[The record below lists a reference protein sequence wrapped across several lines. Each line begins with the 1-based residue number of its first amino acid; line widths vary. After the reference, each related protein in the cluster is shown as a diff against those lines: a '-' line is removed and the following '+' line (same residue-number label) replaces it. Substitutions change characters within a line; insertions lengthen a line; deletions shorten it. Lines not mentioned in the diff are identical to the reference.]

1 MDSNHKMRFYPMT
14 NYLLARNPIKS
25 RFGMYLAKL
34 LDKVELSG
42 DDVCTINQAKRL
54 IQFHC
59 SFITFNR
66 LMAAM
71 GDLFLYQGLAF
82 NECII
87 QFKKGKMKTEK
98 FSLFSPNVIMLIEM
112 SEPCQSRMEIK
123 INKEDYE

>member
-1 MDSNHKMRFYPMT
+1 M
-14 NYLLARNPIKS
+14 KS
-25 RFGMYLAKL
+25 RFGIYLTKL
-34 LDKVELSG
+34 LDMVELSG
-42 DDVCTINQAKRL
+42 DDVCNINSANRL
-54 IQFHC
+54 IQFRC

-87 QFKKGKMKTEK
+87 QFKKGKVKTK
-98 FSLFSPNVIMLIEM
+98 NFSLFSPNVIMLIEM
-112 SEPCQSRMEIK
+112 SEPCQSRMEIN

>member
-1 MDSNHKMRFYPMT
+1 
-14 NYLLARNPIKS
+14 
-25 RFGMYLAKL
+25 MYLAKL

-42 DDVCTINQAKRL
+42 DDVCGINQANRL
-54 IQFHC
+54 IQFRC

-82 NECII
+82 KECII
-87 QFKKGKMKTEK
+87 QFKKGRVRTEK
-98 FSLFSPNVIMLIEM
+98 FSLFSPNVIMLIEI
-112 SEPCQSRMEIK
+112 SEPCKSRMEIS

>member
-1 MDSNHKMRFYPMT
+1 MDSNHNIKFYPMT
-14 NYLLARNPIKS
+14 KYLLARNPIKS
-25 RFGMYLAKL
+25 RLGIYLAKL

-42 DDVCTINQAKRL
+42 DDVCTINQSKRL
-54 IQFHC
+54 IRFNC
-59 SFITFNR
+59 CFLTFTR
-66 LMAAM
+66 LMSAM

-98 FSLFSPNVIMLIEM
+98 FSLFSPNVIMLIEI
-112 SEPCQSRMEIK
+112 SEPCQSRMEIN

>member
-1 MDSNHKMRFYPMT
+1 MDSNHNIKFYPMT
-14 NYLLARNPIKS
+14 KYLLTRNPMKS
-25 RFGMYLAKL
+25 RFGIYLTKL
-34 LDKVELSG
+34 LDMVELSG
-42 DDVCTINQAKRL
+42 DDVCNINSANRL
-54 IQFHC
+54 IQVRC

-87 QFKKGKMKTEK
+87 QFKKGKVKTK
-98 FSLFSPNVIMLIEM
+98 NFSLFSPNVIMLIEM
-112 SEPCQSRMEIK
+112 SEPCQSRMEIN